1 MCAASDAFT
10 ASQVAEFVDRAV
22 QITVKIKEKSGNK
35 LKDFRT
41 YVDTQE
47 IPELKTLKHE
57 VEEFAKQ
64 FPTIAFEKSSM
75 RYKD

>member
-1 MCAASDAFT
+1 M
-10 ASQVAEFVDRAV
+10 DRAV

-47 IPELKTLKHE
+47 IPELKALKHE
-57 VEEFAKQ
+57 VEEFAKR
-64 FPTIAFEKSSM
+64 FPTIAFEKATM
-75 RYKD
+75 RYTE